1 MSSHEY
7 IELRDM
13 INQQNAMLKLLIP
26 DKASV
31 SYVAKATGKSRQAI
45 RQYLFN
51 HFEPEE
57 DYWNEGGLIMM
68 SQKTAVA
75 LLMRGAK

>member
-13 INQQNAMLKLLIP
+13 ISQQNAMLKLLVP
-26 DKASV
+26 KKATASFL
-31 SYVAKATGKSRQAI
+31 AKSTGKSRQAI

-51 HFEPEE
+51 HFEPEV
-57 DYWNEGGLIMM
+57 DFWNEGGHIVV
-68 SQKTAVA
+68 SQETAVA
-75 LLMRGAK
+75 ILMRNSK

>member
-1 MSSHEY
+1 MSSTEY

-13 INQQNAMLKLLIP
+13 ISQQNAMLKLLIP
-26 DKASV
+26 EKASI

-68 SQKTAVA
+68 SQKTAVTM
-75 LLMRGAK
+75 LLRGAK